1 MFFLYNIFMNAV
13 FKFVLPFTN
22 LFFGKYNLPKRIN
35 DWNKAQKKSYSIFRK
50 IKKNE
55 KKSIWFHCASLG
67 EYEQIKPIVS
77 YCQENIKNPIYITFF
92 STSGFNN
99 LNNQHSNTTILMYPA
114 DTQSTVRCFI
124 KKINPERVFIAKNEV
139 WPNMINLLYIESIPI
154 YFISSKFKK
163 SRLNNFFY
171 GNYYTNLLKKSSLI
185 FTQDIKTRNILST
198 KKIKSI
204 VIGDLRVNQVLEN
217 SKKIRKYDLIKKF
230 KNKKK
235 LIVVGSSHYE
245 DYKIILQEMNSSNY
259 KWIVVPHENNL
270 KEINYIKSK
279 IKTNYVVWSKLEDI
293 ENKDI
298 LIVDKIG
305 LLKDLYFYADI
316 VYIGGGFSNGI
327 HNSLEAA
334 VFNKPLI
341 FGPKYSEFPEANY
354 FIKNKIA
361 FKINNSNELKVV
373 LNLSID
379 ENELKKKI
387 NVFFKKNKVDLLKII
402 EKVYY

>member
-35 DWNKAQKKSYSIFRK
+35 DWNKAQKKSYSIFSK

-77 YCQENIKNPIYITFF
+77 YCQENIKNHIYITFF

-114 DTQSTVRCFI
+114 DTQGTVRCFI

-154 YFISSKFKK
+154 YFISSKFKE

-171 GNYYTNLLKKSSLI
+171 GNYYTNLLKKSSII
-185 FTQDIKTRNILST
+185 FVQDLKTKNILLN

-204 VIGDLRVNQVLEN
+204 VIGDLRVNQVIEN
-217 SKKIRKYDLIKKF
+217 LKKNRKYDFIKKF
-230 KNKKK
+230 KNNKK
-235 LIVVGSSHYE
+235 LIIVGSSHYE
-245 DYKIILQEMNSSNY
+245 DYKIILNEINRNNH
-259 KWIVVPHENNL
+259 KWIIVPHENKLN
-270 KEINYIKSK
+270 EINYIKSK
-279 IKTNYVVWSKLEDI
+279 IKTKCKTWSRLKNI
-293 ENKDI
+293 ENADV
-298 LIVDKIG
+298 LIIDEIG
-305 LLKDLYFYADI
+305 LLKELYFYADI
-316 VYIGGGFSNGI
+316 VYIGGGFTKEI

-341 FGPKYSEFPEANY
+341 FGPKYDNFQEADY
-354 FIKNKIA
+354 FIKHKIA
-361 FKINNSNELKVV
+361 FAINNKDDFEEILEKSLDLNYIKNETQ
-373 LNLSID
+373 
-379 ENELKKKI
+379 
-387 NVFFKKNKVDLLKII
+387 VFFKKNTVNIKKII
-402 EKVYY
+402 DHIF